1 MNEEKNKQ
9 NKEFKDVNDDIE
21 KMHYIFNWGD
31 KKINDYLKK
40 KIQEY
45 KEITN
50 IIYFSITFGFILF
63 FILMLFN
70 VFYLFLVSNMIINII
85 CILYAIFLRY
95 DYLKK
100 IQYFYLIIG
109 KNKISKGKIRNNTNL
124 QILFYSFIALVI
136 IIILI
141 LSMIGINPLIL
152 VISIT
157 IALIYIYID
166 KDV

>member
-1 MNEEKNKQ
+1 MNEVKNKQ
-9 NKEFKDVNDDIE
+9 NKEFKDVYDDIE
-21 KMHYIFNWGD
+21 KLHYTFNWDD
-31 KKINDYLKK
+31 KKINDYFKK

-45 KEITN
+45 KEIKN

-85 CILYAIFLRY
+85 CILYAISLKY
-95 DYLKK
+95 DYMKK
-100 IQYFYLIIG
+100 IQYFYII
-109 KNKISKGKIRNNTNL
+109 ISKKQISKSKIRNNTNL
-124 QILFYSFIALVI
+124 KTLFYSFIALVI

-141 LSMIGINPLIL
+141 ISIIGIDPLIL

-157 IALIYIYID
+157 IALIYIYLD
-166 KDV
+166 KDI